1 MSVFIS
7 YKHVDRSIALQ
18 INQQLINSGIKTYL
32 DVLDPE
38 SQTTENITQVI
49 TKNVAECTHLIAI
62 VSSQTASSWW
72 VPFEIGEATISAK
85 RIASYRT
92 GYSSLPEYLDMWP
105 QMSNNQ
111 HLALFI
117 TEYQNER
124 IRGINNR
131 NMFESAGS
139 VGTKSASDFHSNL
152 KNKIRLGY

>member
-7 YKHVDRSIALQ
+7 YKHVDRTIALQ
-18 INQQLINSGIKTYL
+18 IYQQLINSSIKAYL

-62 VSSQTASSWW
+62 VSSHTASSWW

-117 TEYQNER
+117 SEYKNER
-124 IRGINNR
+124 SMATNDRSI
-131 NMFESAGS
+131 FESTGS

-152 KNKIRLGY
+152 KSKIRRGY